1 MILPDPTADLHWL
14 DFKGP
19 IQDIFHQNA
28 TKHPQRPCVVETA
41 SESTSR
47 REFTY
52 GQIDQASNLLA
63 YHLRQSGVVIG
74 DVVMIYG
81 WSYAL
86 VSKYQLT

>member
-19 IQDIFHQNA
+19 IQDIFHHNA
-28 TKHPQRPCVVETA
+28 TKHPQRLCVVETA

-52 GQIDQASNLLA
+52 AQIDHASNLLA
-63 YHLRQSGVVIG
+63 HHLRQSGVVIG